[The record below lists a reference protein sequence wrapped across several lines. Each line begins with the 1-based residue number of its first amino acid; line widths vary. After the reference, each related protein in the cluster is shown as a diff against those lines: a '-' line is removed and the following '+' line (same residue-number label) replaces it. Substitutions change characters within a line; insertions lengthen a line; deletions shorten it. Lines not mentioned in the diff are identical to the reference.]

1 MLGKAWKKKSPAP
14 SSPSRSTTNDTLM
27 SNMLGDNLAEM
38 LNGSGRVGLP
48 ALQKVRLMSDL
59 ESFVAFVRLPVLIG
73 SAILSGTP
81 DTTAVAD
88 KNHTVVFDIMASSEE
103 DASSSDSLK
112 KAVYPLVRNALTL
125 ASKSTFSVGRV
136 DTNDIVM
143 PDFALSKRHAAIEM
157 DNGTYRLRDC
167 NSTNGTAL
175 NGQRLDPK
183 APQVLKDG
191 DLVSFARYEF
201 SFLSPESLYDQ
212 LRMV

>member
-14 SSPSRSTTNDTLM
+14 SSPSNTTNDKLM
-27 SNMLGDNLAEM
+27 TEMLGDSLAEM

-88 KNHTVVFDIMASSEE
+88 KNHTVVFDIMESSE
-103 DASSSDSLK
+103 DDTSSSDSLK

-143 PDFALSKRHAAIEM
+143 PDFALSKQHATIEV
-157 DNGTYRLRDC
+157 DKGTYRLRDC
-167 NSTNGTAL
+167 DSTNGTAL
-175 NGQRLDPK
+175 NGQRLNPK

-201 SFLSPESLYDQ
+201 TFLSPESLYDE